1 MKPLLRPNTLRHA
14 RGFTLMELLVVI
26 GIIALLSAI
35 TITGYMGASQGMAKK
50 RGASQLAS
58 VITQARQRACMSNR
72 RVAVV
77 FSRNNAETQ
86 SDSGDYNTYSV
97 CTELGA
103 VYQVGGSYCDFFGD
117 IVTRVRGRR
126 YGGNYRF
133 QTIDI
138 SNGKTYDSSCGVNPQ
153 NTPLGGG
160 SSVLAYRF
168 LNLPAT
174 PNPTV
179 YGEGIMLWMRASQN
193 YSLPGGYRFSG
204 NSPII
209 FNADGSLAAGSASS
223 VRADFIANT
232 RGELGFSVS
241 IGSDGRVTVQSR

>member
-138 SNGKTYDSSCGVNPQ
+138 SNGKTYDSSCGVSPQ
-153 NTPLGGG
+153 ETRLEDG
-160 SSVLAYRF
+160 SRVLAYRF
-168 LNLPAT
+168 SNLPST

-179 YGEGIMLWMRASQN
+179 YGDGIMLWMRASQN

>member
-103 VYQVGGSYCDFFGD
+103 VYWVDRSYCDFFGD

-126 YGGNYRF
+126 YDRKYHF

-138 SNGKTYDSSCGVNPQ
+138 SNGKTYDSSCGDSPQ
-153 NTPLGGG
+153 EIRLGD
-160 SSVLAYRF
+160 SSRVLAYRF
-168 LNLPAT
+168 LDLPAT